1 MTRDQIMRDPNL
13 RDFYEERAGILEH
26 DAGLPRTRAESAAL
40 IMARRW
46 AASRAHQRDA
56 YRA

>member
-26 DAGLPRTRAESAAL
+26 DAGMPRTRAESAAL
-40 IMARRW
+40 IMTRRW
-46 AASRAHQRDA
+46 AASRAKDSPP
-56 YRA
+56 